1 MRCYLLAI
9 ALLLGAAQAGF
20 AQSQTGSN
28 FGVPYSGSAASRS
41 NNGVSS
47 YVHVR
52 RHTGSDTGDQGS
64 NGSSGNGSSG
74 GGREIDA
81 RDAEG
86 STPVARQASTPR

>member
-1 MRCYLLAI
+1 MKCSLLAI
-9 ALLLGAAQAGF
+9 AFLLCVSHGGY

-41 NNGVSS
+41 NTGGSS
-47 YVHVR
+47 YVHTR
-52 RHTGSDTGDQGS
+52 RNKSDSDDQ
-64 NGSSGNGSSG
+64 SSGRNSNG

-86 STPVARQASTPR
+86 SAHTARQASTPR